1 MATETKPS
9 AGRIKS
15 SNQDGSSKGKVD
27 SSSVNKKNIGSSTRP
42 HSADSKQL
50 KSASN
55 CMKTEVVKLKTT
67 SSSSKTTTTTTTT
80 TRVREKK
87 LFTLAGQ
94 KFDPPEEREPL
105 RIFYESLSKQI
116 PTSEMAEFWFVFL
129 LKFTVVDM
137 AGEYGICRLCCMLK
151 DSSREYARRVG
162 EQREAFGPLETEGI
176 DKQREAIYRVEND
189 GPEGAGSNMDNTG
202 EAKFYCLILAR
213 LVLPDAYSDFDET
226 FMAVL
231 FTTSSSL
238 KGAHFQHFGEV
249 ENPTKMME
257 HGLLSPER
265 AKRAYE
271 KKQRRQK
278 ELRMGIL
285 PKTPNVTASKPESSQ
300 RQQQASKNGDA
311 KAKKRIVKD
320 SEDDDDFILSPKRRK
335 G

>member
-55 CMKTEVVKLKTT
+55 CMKTEVKLKTT

-87 LFTLAGQ
+87 VFTLAGQ

-116 PTSEMAEFWFVFL
+116 PTSEMAEFW
-129 LKFTVVDM
+129 
-137 AGEYGICRLCCMLK
+137 
-151 DSSREYARRVG
+151 
-162 EQREAFGPLETEGI
+162 
-176 DKQREAIYRVEND
+176 
-189 GPEGAGSNMDNTG
+189 
-202 EAKFYCLILAR
+202 
-213 LVLPDAYSDFDET
+213 
-226 FMAVL
+226 
-231 FTTSSSL
+231 
-238 KGAHFQHFGEV
+238 
-249 ENPTKMME
+249 MME